1 MASSDSPAASQDN
14 TGRLSNNTG
23 QLSWRSWQDA
33 IGQRLSRSATIAL
46 LLSPV
51 GLILISVTRLLIVS
65 DYNPVTASAIV
76 SSGGYV
82 DSLLGTVIPL
92 VPLLLPYAALVLLF
106 FNRVILALVSVV
118 AAAFVSPVVTSSS
131 AVGKLA
137 GRDWHHILDA
147 AVIKLIFF
155 AILAIITVLLLLL
168 VLIGMGFSIF
178 IRSIGII
185 VCIALLPF
193 VSQAYSFPLS
203 KSFYVGIIRQPWL
216 PAEMITFS
224 SGQVIIGYVLSDG
237 GGSITF
243 LKNDNRAVYYYPDS
257 VVTNRQ
263 VCRIGPVRHLQPLV
277 TILPAGTRPSTT
289 PSCRSRPARL
299 SPARVAT
306 SAPRHQAV
314 PASAAQARTYG

>member
-1 MASSDSPAASQDN
+1 MTGRDSAAPSQDN
-14 TGRLSNNTG
+14 TGRLSW
-23 QLSWRSWQDA
+23 LSWQEA

-51 GLILISVTRLLIVS
+51 GLILISVARLLIVS
-65 DYNPVTASAIV
+65 DYSPVTGSAIV

-106 FNRVILALVSVV
+106 FNRVILAIISVI
-118 AAAFVSPVVTSSS
+118 AAVFVSPVLTSSS

-137 GRDWHHILDA
+137 GRDWHHIIDA

-155 AILAIITVLLLLL
+155 VILAIITVLLLLT
-168 VLIGMGFSIF
+168 VLIGLGFSIF
-178 IRSIGII
+178 SRSIGII
-185 VCIALLPF
+185 ACMALIPF

-203 KSFYVGIIRQPWL
+203 KSFYIGIIRQPWL

-224 SGQVIIGYVLSDG
+224 SGQVIIGYVLSDA
-237 GGSITF
+237 GSTITF
-243 LKNDNRAVYYYPDS
+243 LNNDNRAVYYYPDS
-257 VVTNRQ
+257 VVTRRQ
-263 VCRIGPVRHLQPLV
+263 VCTIGPVSHLQPLV
-277 TILPAGTRPSTT
+277 TILPAGTRPSST
-289 PSCRSRPARL
+289 PSCQSQPARL

-314 PASAAQARTYG
+314 PASAARAQTHG